1 MANEKRLIYLE
12 DAIEKIVNFPSKVA
26 IDAFYSKKKF
36 TPMQMLTVVTDRQH
50 EIIDLLKKVKEVD
63 AVEVKHGRWLFD
75 SHTERCF
82 CSACNEEALYTS
94 KDDPIF
100 DYDWEENLR
109 YSHTETILEEHLTN
123 YCPNCGAKMD
133 GDGNG

>member
-1 MANEKRLIYLE
+1 MKVANEKRLI
-12 DAIEKIVNFPSKVA
+12 DANALLCNNVW
-26 IDAFYSKKKF
+26 
-36 TPMQMLTVVTDRQH
+36 LCGGVVTDPYSWGYMDALDKV
-50 EIIDLLKKVKEVD
+50 EIVIRNAPTVE
-63 AVEVKHGRWLFD
+63 AVEVVYGRWLFD
-75 SHTERCF
+75 SNTERCF

-133 GDGNG
+133 GDGND